1 MSGERL
7 NPRELIARLVSFP
20 TISERS
26 NLGLID
32 WAEGYLSAHGA
43 RCRRTMNEEGTKANL
58 FATIGPEVAG
68 GVVLSGH
75 SDVVPVEGQSWSSD
89 PFVVTERNGRL
100 YGRGTADMKSFLA
113 IAMALA
119 PEFAARPL
127 RRPIHIAMSYD
138 EEIGCLGVASMI
150 QDIMANLPPPGLV
163 IIGEPTSM
171 RLVTGHKGV
180 NLFRTRVIG
189 RAAHSSQPHR
199 GAGAILAAGR
209 LIDYLWRLGE
219 EQRQQRD
226 SRFEPPWTT
235 VQVGLIE
242 GGTAVNILP
251 AECSFFWEYRN
262 LPSQDSSAIRKLFE
276 DYCEREVLPGLR
288 EFAPEARIETEA
300 VALVPPLAQEEDGA
314 AEALVRRLTGANE
327 SAAVSFATEGGLFQR
342 AGLSTVVCGPGS
354 IDQAHQP
361 DEYIELEQ
369 IEACI
374 AFMRRL
380 ADWACSGS

>member
-226 SRFEPPWTT
+226 PRFEPPWTT

-276 DYCEREVLPGLR
+276 DYCEREVLPSLR

-300 VALVPPLAQEEDGA
+300 VALVPPLAQEENGA

>member
-226 SRFEPPWTT
+226 PRFEPPWTT

-276 DYCEREVLPGLR
+276 DYCEREVLPSLR